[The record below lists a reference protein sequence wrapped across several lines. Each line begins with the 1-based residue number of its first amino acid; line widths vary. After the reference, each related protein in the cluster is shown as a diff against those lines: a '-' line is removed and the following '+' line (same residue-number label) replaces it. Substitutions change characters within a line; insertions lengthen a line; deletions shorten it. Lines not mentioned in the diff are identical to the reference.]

1 MVKISFKLLSI
12 FATASLVRSAHIY
25 SCTKKNVVALTFDD
39 GPTEYTNQLI
49 ETLNKNNI
57 KATFF
62 VNAHNYSP
70 YADEN
75 KSQRDLIKKAYDSG
89 HQIASHTYN
98 HFLPMD
104 LSEMK
109 ESTRKMDKFLKS
121 IIGVTPRYF
130 RAPGGNCEESCVKNL
145 ENLGYRVI
153 KWDVDTLDWK
163 TGSSGAIPKLK
174 EFFNQK
180 KSNYLVLMHDSV
192 ETTIKETVPWII
204 KSGISKNYKFVTV
217 AECLGDSK
225 KYREGSGSSPEED
238 KTSKTSATTTTD
250 KEVVPTNA
258 AVPVDVSNPMVNGN
272 ATTIIPGGEAD
283 LGNNLNNGNIDTNAP
298 VAQNLNNN
306 AQDEN
311 SGSLHIFN
319 QSIAMLIISTI
330 VVIFNN
336 II

>member
-1 MVKISFKLLSI
+1 MVKISFKLLSV
-12 FATASLVRSAHIY
+12 FAAASLVRSAHIY
-25 SCTKKNVVALTFDD
+25 SCTEKNVVALTFDD
-39 GPTEYTNQLI
+39 GPTQYTNQLI
-49 ETLNKNNI
+49 ETLNKHNI

-98 HFLPMD
+98 HYLPMEV
-104 LSEMK
+104 SEMK

-130 RAPGGNCEESCVKNL
+130 RAPGGNCEETCVKNL

-163 TGSSGAIPKLK
+163 NGSSGAIPQLK
-174 EFFNQK
+174 KFFNQK
-180 KSNYLVLMHDSV
+180 KKNYLVLMHDSV
-192 ETTIKETVPWII
+192 ETTIKETVPWIV

-225 KYREGSGSSPEED
+225 KYREGSSSDND
-238 KTSKTSATTTTD
+238 KTTKTSNDATAV

-258 AVPVDVSNPMVNGN
+258 AVSEDAVNSIVN
-272 ATTIIPGGEAD
+272 ANNTAIISEGEAD
-283 LGNNLNNGNIDTNAP
+283 LGNNLNNGNIDPNAP
-298 VAQNLNNN
+298 IPQNLNNTP
-306 AQDEN
+306 DEN
-311 SGSLHIFN
+311 SGSLRIIN
-319 QSIAMLIISTI
+319 QSIAMLMISAI

-336 II
+336 IF